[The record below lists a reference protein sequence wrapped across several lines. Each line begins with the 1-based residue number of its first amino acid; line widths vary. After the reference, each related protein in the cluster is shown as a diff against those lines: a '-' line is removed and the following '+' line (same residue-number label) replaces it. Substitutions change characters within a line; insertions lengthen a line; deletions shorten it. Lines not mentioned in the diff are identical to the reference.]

1 MITTTKWI
9 AEHRFESSHEGNNIL
24 LDSKREKGHGPK
36 ALLLSGLAG
45 CTGVDMVDI
54 LAKMR
59 VGFSALE
66 ITAEAELAEDHP
78 KVFTKIH
85 VTYLF
90 TADETDREKII
101 KAIDLSLEKYCGVAA
116 MLRKSAPVNYTLVI
130 Q

>member
-9 AEHRFESSHEGNNIL
+9 AEHRFESNHEGNSIL

-54 LAKMR
+54 LGKMR
-59 VGFSALE
+59 VNFTTLE
-66 ITAEAELAEDHP
+66 ITAEAELADDHP
-78 KVFTKIH
+78 KIFTKIH
-85 VTYLF
+85 VTYRF
-90 TADETDREKII
+90 TSDEADREKIT
-101 KAIDLSLEKYCGVAA
+101 KAIDLSLDKYCGVAA
-116 MLRKSAPVNYTLVI
+116 MLKKSATISYALVI